1 MPAPYFDYHALAPEI
16 ILTAA
21 IVAVLV
27 ADLVFEEREKY
38 ATSTIAG
45 VGVLL
50 AFVPILTLEHYGHD
64 RTMFGGAYVV
74 DQYALIMK
82 GLFLAAGYVTI
93 LLSANYIE
101 EGDYY
106 QGEYY
111 VLLLTSLL
119 GMTVMASSRDLISI
133 FVALE
138 TLSIP
143 TYILAGWRK
152 HDARSNEASLK
163 YYLVGVLASAVM
175 LYGMSIVFGMAGDT
189 RLSQIAAY
197 VAAGG
202 GDRLFDVAVFFT
214 LVGFAFKVSAVPF
227 HFWAPD
233 TYEGA
238 PTPVT
243 AFLSVASKTGGFVAL
258 LSLVYVGFFGRDG
271 AWQPILWVLAAASIT
286 VGNLIALRQSNI
298 VRMLAYSSIAQGG
311 FMLVPFAVASQGF
324 GARDSAFQ
332 ATVVYL
338 LIYAVMNLGAFA
350 VVIAV
355 ARKTRSGEIASYSG
369 LFNYAPALALTMS
382 AFLFSLAGIPPLGGW
397 YAKLVVF
404 KAVLDAGTGQAVV
417 LGVVAAVN
425 SVIALFYYARVA
437 GMMWF
442 RPAPATDGASTP
454 GVPIA
459 LAAAIAMPAALIVA
473 LGVYPQIFARLGEL
487 ASLGR

>member
-1 MPAPYFDYHALAPEI
+1 
-16 ILTAA
+16 
-21 IVAVLV
+21 V
-27 ADLVFEEREKY
+27 
-38 ATSTIAG
+38 ST
-45 VGVLL
+45 
-50 AFVPILTLEHYGHD
+50 
-64 RTMFGGAYVV
+64 
-74 DQYALIMK
+74 
-82 GLFLAAGYVTI
+82 
-93 LLSANYIE
+93 NYIE

-111 VLLLTSLL
+111 VLLLTALL
-119 GMTVMASSRDLISI
+119 GMTVMASARDLLTI

-143 TYILAGWRK
+143 TYLLAGWRK
-152 HDARSNEASLK
+152 HDARSNEGSLK
-163 YYLVGVLASAVM
+163 YYLIGVLASAVM
-175 LYGMSIVFGMAGDT
+175 LYGMSIIFGMVGDT

-197 VAAGG
+197 VQSGG
-202 GDRLFDVAVFFT
+202 GDALFDVAVFFT

-258 LSLVYVGFFGRDG
+258 LSLIYVGFFGRDA

-286 VGNLIALRQSNI
+286 VGNLIALRQTNI

-311 FMLVPFAVASQGF
+311 FMLVPFAVASQGL

-355 ARKTRSGEIASYSG
+355 ARKTRSGEIASYAG
-369 LFNYAPALALTMS
+369 LFNYAPALAVTMS
-382 AFLFSLAGIPPLGGW
+382 AFLFSLAGVPPLGGW

-437 GMMWF
+437 GMMFF

-459 LAAAIAMPAALIVA
+459 LGAAIAMPAALIVA
-473 LGVYPQIFARLGEL
+473 IGVYPQLFARLGEL

>member
-1 MPAPYFDYHALAPEI
+1 MPAPYFDYAALAPEI
-16 ILTAA
+16 ILTVA

-27 ADLVFEEREKY
+27 ADLLFEEREKY
-38 ATSTIAG
+38 QTSTIAG
-45 VGVLL
+45 VGCLL
-50 AFVPILTLEHYGHD
+50 ALVPVLYLAGNGAD
-64 RTMFGGAYVV
+64 RTMFGGAYMV
-74 DQYALIMK
+74 DNYALLMK
-82 GLFLAAGYVTI
+82 ALFLLAGYVTI
-93 LLSANYIE
+93 LLSTNYIE

-111 VLLLTSLL
+111 LLLLTALL
-119 GMTVMASSRDLISI
+119 GMTIMASARDLVTI

-143 TYILAGWRK
+143 TYLLAGWRK
-152 HDARSNEASLK
+152 HDAKSNESSLK
-163 YYLVGVLASAVM
+163 YYLMGVLSSAVM
-175 LYGMSIVFGMAGDT
+175 LYGMSIVYGLAGDT
-189 RLSQIAAY
+189 RLVEISKY
-197 VAAGG
+197 VSSGQGG
-202 GDRLFDVAVFFT
+202 QLFDVAIFFT

-233 TYEGA
+233 SYEGA

-258 LSLVYVGFFGRDG
+258 LSLVYVGFFGRGD
-271 AWQPILWVLAAASIT
+271 AWQPILWVLAAASMT
-286 VGNLIALRQSNI
+286 VGNLIALRQTNL

-311 FMLVPFAVASQGF
+311 FMLVPFAVANQGD
-324 GARDSAFQ
+324 GSARPAAFS

-350 VVIAV
+350 ALIAI
-355 ARKTRSGEIASYSG
+355 ARKTRSAEIDTYAG
-369 LFNYAPALALTMS
+369 LFNYAPALAVTMS
-382 AFLFSLAGIPPLGGW
+382 LFLFSLAGIPPLGGW

-404 KAVLDAGTGQAVV
+404 KAVIDAGTAQAVI

-442 RPAPATDGASTP
+442 KPSPAETGT
-454 GVPIA
+454 GRVPVA
-459 LAAAIAMPAALIVA
+459 LGAAIALPTALILA
-473 LGVYPQIFARLGEL
+473 IGVYPNLFARLGEL
-487 ASLGR
+487 ATKGL

>member
-16 ILTAA
+16 ILTAVL
-21 IVAVLV
+21 VAVLV
-27 ADLVFEEREKY
+27 ADLLFEEREKWRM
-38 ATSTIAG
+38 STIAG

-50 AFVPILTLEHYGHD
+50 ALVPVLTLGASGHD

-74 DQYALIMK
+74 DNYAIIMK

-111 VLLLTSLL
+111 FLLLSSLL
-119 GMTVMASSRDLISI
+119 GMTVMASARDLISI

-143 TYILAGWRK
+143 TYLLAGWRK
-152 HDARSNEASLK
+152 HDARSNEGCLK
-163 YYLVGVLASAVM
+163 YYLIGVLASAVM
-175 LYGMSIVFGMAGDT
+175 LYGMSIVFGMVGDT
-189 RLSQIAAY
+189 RLSEIAAY
-197 VAAGG
+197 VQGGG
-202 GDRLFDVAVFFT
+202 GDALFDVAVFFT

-243 AFLSVASKTGGFVAL
+243 AFLSVASKTGGFVAM
-258 LSLVYVGFFGRDG
+258 LSLIYVGFFGRDG

-286 VGNLIALRQSNI
+286 VGNLIALRQTNI

-311 FMLVPFAVASQGF
+311 FMLVPFAVASQGL

-338 LIYAVMNLGAFA
+338 LVYAVMNLGAFA

-355 ARKTRSGEIASYSG
+355 ARKTRSGEIASYAG
-369 LFNYAPALALTMS
+369 LFNYAPALAVTMS
-382 AFLFSLAGIPPLGGW
+382 AFLFSLAGVPPLGGW

-437 GMMWF
+437 GMMFF

-459 LAAAIAMPAALIVA
+459 LGAAIAMPAVLIVA